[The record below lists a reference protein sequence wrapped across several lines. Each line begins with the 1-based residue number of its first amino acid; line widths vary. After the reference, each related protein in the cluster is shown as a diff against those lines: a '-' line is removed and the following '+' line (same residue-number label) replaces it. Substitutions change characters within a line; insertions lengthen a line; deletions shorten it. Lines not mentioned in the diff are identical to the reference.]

1 MNSSSYGN
9 NASFSLIYPDS
20 FNTAV
25 AKSVIVVALG
35 IIINYVNGTLIHT
48 FMKNQIL
55 YVNPRYILFI
65 HLVVNDMIQVTLAT
79 LLFVLGNNF
88 YKINVCFCCIIILFA
103 VLTTLNSP
111 LNLAV
116 MAIECYIAICLPLRY
131 HEVLA
136 IKKTYVLIG
145 LIWAMS
151 TVSIA
156 PDVFVML
163 VTEPA
168 EFFYS
173 DVVCLRDQIFRTPV
187 MKNKRNISHII
198 YLVVVWLILIVVY
211 CRIFFTA
218 KAADGQAKKA
228 RKTVLL
234 HGFQLLLCMLTFVYS
249 TFKKAAFYWSPKHYL
264 HVLYVCFIIIQILP
278 RFISSIVYGLRD
290 QVFRKY
296 YVKQNTCSVQC
307 MHTTVDQVQD
317 KDDLQSAVK

>member
-1 MNSSSYGN
+1 MNSSSYGS
-9 NASFSLIYPDS
+9 NASFSLIYRDS

-25 AKSVIVVALG
+25 AKNAIVVALG
-35 IIINYVNGTLIHT
+35 IIINYINGTLIHT
-48 FMKNQIL
+48 FMKHQIL
-55 YVNPRYILFI
+55 YGNPRYILFI

-88 YKINVCFCCIIILFA
+88 YKINVCFCCIIVLFA

-116 MAIECYIAICLPLRY
+116 MAIECYIAICLALRY

-173 DVVCLRDQIFRTPV
+173 DVLCQRDNLFRNPT
-187 MKNKRNISHII
+187 MRDKRNVSHII
-198 YLVVVWLILIVVY
+198 YLVVVWLILIFTY

-228 RKTVLL
+228 RNTVLI
-234 HGFQLLLCMLTFVYS
+234 HGFQLLLCMLTYVFPVL
-249 TFKKAAFYWSPKHYL
+249 TRAVFYWSPTHYK
-264 HVLYVCFIIIQILP
+264 HVLYVCFIIIQVLP
-278 RFISSIVYGLRD
+278 RFISPIVYGLRD

-296 YVKQNTCSVQC
+296 YERQNTCSVQC
-307 MHTTVDQVQD
+307 MHTTVLR
-317 KDDLQSAVK
+317 LQ